1 MHPQTDRNP
10 AADTPCC
17 AKGNAPIQVLLE
29 SVFLPFKD
37 RLLAFSAVMPYTGFA
52 GQSPAERKC
61 KHMFDTQKI
70 GKKIALLRKQNN
82 MTHFELADRLAI
94 SFQAVSNWER
104 GNSMPDI
111 SKLPELAQILHT
123 TVDDLLCTEN
133 PAVHDIMEG
142 RTVDPRRYPPESIS
156 EAAQILKPD
165 EVSSAFALPENKGTM
180 ESEENSGEGDHDAN
194 ADQNSA
200 GSDPDDDEDFGSMLA
215 LLPFLSEEEADRLAD
230 RILAAGAK
238 PSAVLPFISEEKADE
253 LALHYTDEKHLSS
266 FFPFMTDEGVDRLAL
281 RYAQEGTVMPEM
293 LPFLSEEGL
302 EKAAKVLIAAKGL
315 SAIRVMYPFLSEK
328 AMQKIFKDLK

>member
-10 AADTPCC
+10 AADTPCY

-37 RLLAFSAVMPYTGFA
+37 RLLAVSAVMPYTGFA
-52 GQSPAERKC
+52 GQPPAERKC

-82 MTHFELADRLAI
+82 MTQFELADRLAI

-142 RTVDPRRYPPESIS
+142 RTVDPRRYSPESIS

-165 EVSSAFALPENKGTM
+165 EVSSAFTLPEINGTV
-180 ESEENSGEGDHDAN
+180 ESEGNSDEGDRDVN
-194 ADQNSA
+194 ADQSGA
-200 GSDPDDDEDFGSMLA
+200 GSDPDDDDFASLLA

-230 RILAAGAK
+230 RIFAAGAK
-238 PSAVLPFISEEKADE
+238 TSAVLPFISEEKADE

-266 FFPFMTDEGVDRLAL
+266 FFPFMTEEGVDRLAL
-281 RYAQEGTVMPEM
+281 RYAQKGAVMPEI

-302 EKAAKVLIAAKGL
+302 ENAAKVLIAAKGL